1 MPSHAYS
8 GRSIASAV
16 VNHFFSAK
24 ERNGQRCIHFIT
36 WAVTAMS
43 LADFGR

>member
-1 MPSHAYS
+1 
-8 GRSIASAV
+8 V